1 MSHPATKCMNPD
13 CGNWDLSGTS
23 GHCDACY
30 HYQRGFRQGLG
41 NGRAEGIAS
50 ERARIVAW
58 LFHRAAMRDPARP
71 KESLV
76 ASTLYEALAK
86 QIQAGAHEED
96 HCGNATERGEHED
109 K

>member
-1 MSHPATKCMNPD
+1 MSDDNRKFFDNYAAD
-13 CGNWDLSGTS
+13 AGSGAV
-23 GHCDACY
+23 D
-30 HYQRGFRQGLG
+30 
-41 NGRAEGIAS
+41 RARTEGAKA

-58 LFHRAAMRDPARP
+58 LFHRAAMRDPSHP

>member
-1 MSHPATKCMNPD
+1 MNNGAD
-13 CGNWDLSGTS
+13 CPRCLGWTFDEEPCQSQM
-23 GHCDACY
+23 C
-30 HYQRGFRQGLG
+30 RGI
-41 NGRAEGIAS
+41 AEGIAA

-58 LFHRAAMRDPARP
+58 LFHRAAMRDPSHP

-86 QIQAGAHEED
+86 QIQAGVHEED